1 MYNACLL
8 SLTEG
13 FDVVHLEV
21 EHDKFLLFA
30 EQVTLIS
37 QTEAPDSNVTEAQA
51 KQVRFIPLLL
61 CTYNNNNIVYLY
73 LLQTNN
79 FEMLCL

>member
-1 MYNACLL
+1 MIIFCCL
-8 SLTEG
+8 
-13 FDVVHLEV
+13 
-21 EHDKFLLFA
+21 A

-37 QTEAPDSNVTEAQA
+37 QTEALDSNVTEAQA
-51 KQVRFIPLLL
+51 KQLRFIPLLL